1 MAARENPPRG
11 DDHGDGPRSRRVR
24 DEDLD
29 KLLGEREGAG
39 EPREREPR
47 APAPDES
54 DYAPVPLGG
63 PDLGDNVDDDE
74 RGVPAPPPEG
84 GRSAASVRASM
95 RPKDPWRR
103 PAKEAEP
110 SGHGRSPLPALG
122 RFSVAARAVTVAA
135 LLAAVAGV
143 LIVAGPIDLGGAP
156 NSDPAAALAQE
167 RERSRD
173 LQRELRRESGQRYA
187 WEMWAREFDARRYR
201 TLKRRAERRSANIDT
216 GG

>member
-11 DDHGDGPRSRRVR
+11 DDHGDDPRSRRVL

-39 EPREREPR
+39 EPPQREPR
-47 APAPDES
+47 GPAPAES
-54 DYAPVPLGG
+54 DYAPVPLGR
-63 PDLGDNVDDDE
+63 PDADDDDD
-74 RGVPAPPPEG
+74 RAVPAAPPEG

-103 PAKEAEP
+103 PTKEAEAG
-110 SGHGRSPLPALG
+110 GHGRSPLPALG

-135 LLAAVAGV
+135 LLAAVFGV
-143 LIVAGPIDLGGAP
+143 LVIAAPVDLGGAP
-156 NSDPAAALAQE
+156 DADPATALAGE
-167 RERSRD
+167 RERSRELERD
-173 LQRELRRESGQRYA
+173 LRRESGQRYA

-201 TLKRRAERRSANIDT
+201 RLKDRAERNVTTKT